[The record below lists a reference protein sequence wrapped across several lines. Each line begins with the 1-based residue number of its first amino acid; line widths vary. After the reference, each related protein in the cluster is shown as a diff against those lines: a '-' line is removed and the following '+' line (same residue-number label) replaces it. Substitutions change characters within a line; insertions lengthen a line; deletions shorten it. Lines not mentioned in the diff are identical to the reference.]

1 MPPQVT
7 LGHGA
12 CPTRRQGGL
21 RQADGNDATWWH
33 GVRAVSYSAPQINA
47 KDAMLHTM
55 LINDHIKIAAND
67 FFSYHARRKSIHSI
81 NFDRYQA
88 IGDSDRKFLR
98 RHIYRDTIEAQFDE
112 KWNEGEKSLEARLQH
127 WGFDIDPRCVRSH
140 ADHLSKLPSYLIA
153 FQLRLWFKAVDTD
166 RQLSTMQI
174 FPNDPRPASA
184 RRTCFL
190 CWGGAV
196 PPKPGDNIPHLYGT
210 ECSIAHS
217 ARRKFYRKHRIH
229 PGCSF
234 EDNLLLTSPHLKHPS
249 STQAAVVFN
258 YALWDLRRRVFRQE
272 HQQAPAETAIDRVYD
287 YANTLLT
294 LHKIRIKPPVTG
306 HCHAGEVTK
315 VRNFFERARLGW
327 RPPRIHQAQMTKNNA
342 INDFHEIL
350 PSWNQDFVCYTD
362 GGCLGN
368 PGPCGAGISLHFP
381 GGRTELRY
389 GPLGFGTNNI
399 GELYA
404 LAAAIKW
411 VGELNDDDQVPL
423 GTTIHF
429 CTDSQY
435 VINLLT
441 GNAICNSNTLLVRST
456 QDYYAALCD
465 SLHVLLHWTP
475 GHSGIFG
482 NEESDRMAN
491 LATSFSFIKER
502 LFNPFQELDSFR
514 THPYPG

>member
-1 MPPQVT
+1 MGLARFVAQVDFED
-7 LGHGA
+7 
-12 CPTRRQGGL
+12 L
-21 RQADGNDATWWH
+21 RQADGDDAIWWH
-33 GVRAVSYSAPQINA
+33 GVRAVSYSAPRVNA
-47 KDAMLHTM
+47 NDAIHHTM
-55 LINDHIKIAAND
+55 LIKDHIKIAAND
-67 FFSYHARRKSIHSI
+67 FFSYHARRKSVHSI

-98 RHIYRDTIEAQFDE
+98 QHIYRDTVEAQFEE
-112 KWNEGEKSLEARLQH
+112 KWNEGKQSLKARLIH
-127 WGFDIDPRCVRSH
+127 WDLDVDPRWVRSH
-140 ADHLSKLPSYLIA
+140 ADHLSKLPSYLLA

-174 FPNDPRPASA
+174 IPHDPRPLSA

-190 CWGGAV
+190 CWGGAD

-210 ECSIAHS
+210 DCFIAHS
-217 ARRKFYRKHRIH
+217 ARKKFYRKHRIRLE
-229 PGCSF
+229 CNF
-234 EDNLLLTSPHLKHPS
+234 EENLLLTSPHLKHPS

-258 YALWDLRRRVFRQE
+258 YA
-272 HQQAPAETAIDRVYD
+272 
-287 YANTLLT
+287 NTLLT
-294 LHKIRIKPPVTG
+294 LHKIRIKPSITE
-306 HCHAGEVTK
+306 HCHAGEVAK
-315 VRNFFERARLGW
+315 VKNFFERARLGW
-327 RPPRIHQAQMTKNNA
+327 RPPHIHQPQMAKNNA

-350 PSWNQDFVCYTD
+350 PSWDNDFVCYTD

-389 GPLGFGTNNI
+389 APLGFGTNNI

-404 LAAAIKW
+404 LAAAVKW
-411 VGELNDDDQVPL
+411 VGELNDDGQVLL

-429 CTDSQY
+429 CTDSKY

-441 GNAICNSNTLLVRST
+441 GNAICNSNALLVRAT
-456 QDYYAALCD
+456 QDYFAALCD

-491 LATSFSFIKER
+491 LATSFSFIQER
-502 LFNPFQELDSFR
+502 LFNPFEELDSFQ